1 MSETRFSD
9 LTLSEPILL
18 ALQDIGYEKPTPV
31 QESSIPLVA
40 SGRDIMV
47 QSQTGTGKTAAFGIP
62 ILEAVEPTK
71 GVKALVLCPTREL
84 AKQVADELE
93 RIGKRK
99 QVRTVPVYGGAS
111 IDKQVAEMKFA
122 HIVAGTPGRV
132 LDHLKRKT
140 LDLSKLELLVLDEA
154 DEMLSMGFAK
164 ELEDIMRFVPKTRQ
178 TLLFSAT
185 IPPDIK
191 RYAKR
196 YMQEPEFLSLI
207 EENVASDDVSHRY
220 YMVSGVGRPRDLI
233 KVIDFEQPQS
243 AIIFC
248 NTRKE
253 TELVARYLQKHDLD
267 GEYLNSDLSQRDRE
281 RIMKRMKEK
290 TLRFLVATDIA
301 ARGIDISQLS
311 HVINYVLPES
321 LEVYIHRTGRT
332 GRAGV
337 KGTAISLIGP
347 REIGV
352 YYYLRRIYQVALEEK
367 SLPTKAE
374 IELQRS
380 RRTSDKLAQEI
391 KSSALATP
399 DAAAATD
406 AAKLLERDDAQDLVA
421 ILLDHYRSGRTAP
434 KANVPAVG
442 GVLKDVPK
450 PDHIAPG
457 ALPQTLA
464 GVASRVA
471 IIRGE
476 FRGVDETAAE
486 STSSTQE
493 ATDTAKPAETA
504 KPKKAA
510 PKKATPKD
518 ASAEES
524 KEEPAPKR
532 TPRTR
537 QARPKKTESVSA
549 TSEGSTE
556 AQEIPRAKTARAA
569 KAADKKPKV
578 DKSAKTTST
587 SSRAKTSLKDRLASK
602 MKSMSQPPKKAAPET
617 PTKSVPKAKT
627 RLKPAR
633 ESAPTQDAPPQ
644 DAPPPK
650 KSTRD
655 TNVEGSRLFISLGRK
670 DGYNAQ
676 HLRDLIAEL
685 GGLLPEDILSTSVR
699 PRFSFLVVDS
709 EYCDDLIE
717 AINGERVKGRLIRIE
732 RAREDG

>member
-1 MSETRFSD
+1 M
-9 LTLSEPILL
+9 

-62 ILEAVEPTK
+62 VLEAIEPSK
-71 GVKALVLCPTREL
+71 GIKSLILCPTREL

-93 RIGKRK
+93 RIGRRK
-99 QVRTVPVYGGAS
+99 QIRTVSVYGGAS
-111 IDKQVAEMKFA
+111 MDKQIAEMKFA
-122 HIVAGTPGRV
+122 HVVAGTPGRV
-132 LDHLKRKT
+132 LDHLRRKT
-140 LDLSKLELLVLDEA
+140 LDLRNLKLLVLDEA

-164 ELEDIMRFVPKTRQ
+164 ELEDIMRFVPKERQ

-220 YMVSGVGRPRDLI
+220 YMVSGVGRPRDLL
-233 KVIDFEQPQS
+233 KVIDFEQPES
-243 AIIFC
+243 AIIFS

-253 TELVARYLQKHDLD
+253 TEIVSRYLQKHDHD
-267 GEYLNSDLSQRDRE
+267 AEYLNSDLSQRDRE

-290 TLRFLVATDIA
+290 NLRFLVATDIA

-321 LEVYIHRTGRT
+321 PEVYIHRTGRT
-332 GRAGV
+332 GRAGL

-352 YYYLRRIYQVALEEK
+352 YYYLRRIYQVALEER

-380 RRTSDKLAQEI
+380 RRTSNKIAQEI
-391 KSSALATP
+391 KASALTQSDEATLV
-399 DAAAATD
+399 D
-406 AAKLLERDDAQDLVA
+406 AAKLLERDDAQELVG
-421 ILLDHYRSGRTAP
+421 ILLDHYRNGSGKPAKQT
-434 KANVPAVG
+434 PAVG
-442 GVLKDVPK
+442 GLLKEVPK
-450 PDHIAPG
+450 PDHVAPG

-471 IIRGE
+471 IVRGE
-476 FRGVDETAAE
+476 FRGVETVEVDQSATSVSIDAEEEPTSETADK
-486 STSSTQE
+486 E
-493 ATDTAKPAETA
+493 AVTEPTEVKKETRKRAPRAKSRKVETPQKKVSAKSKEDTAVKSDDT
-504 KPKKAA
+504 KMSTA
-510 PKKATPKD
+510 PKKENAK
-518 ASAEES
+518 
-524 KEEPAPKR
+524 
-532 TPRTR
+532 
-537 QARPKKTESVSA
+537 ARPSA
-549 TSEGSTE
+549 P
-556 AQEIPRAKTARAA
+556 ARAKA
-569 KAADKKPKV
+569 
-578 DKSAKTTST
+578 
-587 SSRAKTSLKDRLASK
+587 SLKDRLASK
-602 MKSMSQPPKKAAPET
+602 IKNRAQTTSKAPADSQTKPVEKTATEAEKKPLEKTITKDAADDMSAQKRNQRHSE
-617 PTKSVPKAKT
+617 SSDGT
-627 RLKPAR
+627 RLFV
-633 ESAPTQDAPPQ
+633 
-644 DAPPPK
+644 
-650 KSTRD
+650 
-655 TNVEGSRLFISLGRK
+655 NLGRK

-676 HLRDLIAEL
+676 HLRELVAEL

-699 PRFSFLVVDS
+699 PRFSFLVVDA
-709 EYCDDLIE
+709 EFADDLIE

-732 RAREDG
+732 RARDDD